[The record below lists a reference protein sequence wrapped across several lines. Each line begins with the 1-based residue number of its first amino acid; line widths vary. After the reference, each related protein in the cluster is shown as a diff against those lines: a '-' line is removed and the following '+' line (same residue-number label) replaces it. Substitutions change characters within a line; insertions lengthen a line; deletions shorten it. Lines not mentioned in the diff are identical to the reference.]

1 MLNHLKI
8 DTDTYLQQVLNH
20 IEEAVQVVNSE
31 GKTIYYNQFAA
42 EMDGLKVSDVLGKH
56 IIQVYPSLTLETSS
70 LMRVLATGIPILNQQ
85 QTVVSSTGKIVTI
98 IYSTYP
104 IYQDDILIGAVDISQ
119 DITKI
124 KELSERMINLQ
135 SELLD
140 TRSSQRK
147 KSKLV
152 APDAMARFTFDDI
165 IGSHDSIIKLKILEQ
180 RIARSSSAVLVIGET
195 GTGKELVVQSIHSAS
210 PRRNGPF
217 IAQNCSAFPAT
228 LLESILFGTV
238 KGSFTGAEDRPGL
251 FELAHGGT
259 LFLDEINSMPIELQS
274 KLLRVLQDG
283 TLRRI
288 GDNKVKQ
295 VDARIIACMNADPEE
310 AVRNK
315 ELRLDL
321 YYRLN
326 VVSITVPPLRERK
339 SDIPILTNHFIDIY
353 NRKLDCQVSGLSEET
368 SNTLF
373 AHLWPGNVRELEHVI
388 EHAMNIMTGQVI
400 ELEHLPAYLRQQN
413 NLKTGDEGTESLKES
428 SLPEILNSVER
439 KYLIQALDRSAGNIS
454 QAAQLL
460 GIPRQTLQYKLK
472 MHKLMDSRLLKD

>member
-1 MLNHLKI
+1 LHNQIIK
-8 DTDTYLQQVLNH
+8 DTDIYLEQVLSH

-31 GKTIYYNQFAA
+31 GKTIYYNRFAA
-42 EMDGLKVSDVLGKH
+42 EMDGLKVSDVLGEH

-70 LMRVLATGIPILNQQ
+70 IMRVLATGTAILNQP
-85 QTVVSSTGKIVTI
+85 QTLVSSTGKIVSL

-104 IYQDDILIGAVDISQ
+104 IYQNGILIGACDISQ

-124 KELSERMINLQ
+124 KELSERMINLE
-135 SELLD
+135 SELLN
-140 TRSSQRK
+140 TRSSHRK
-147 KSKLV
+147 KSKPEEPH
-152 APDAMARFTFDDI
+152 ATTRYTIDDI
-165 IGSHDSIIKLKILEQ
+165 IGNHDSIIKLKILEQ
-180 RIARSSSAVLVIGET
+180 RVARSSSAVLVVGET

-210 PRRNGPF
+210 PRQNGPF
-217 IAQNCSAFPAT
+217 VAQNCSALPAT
-228 LLESILFGTV
+228 LLESILFGTI

-259 LFLDEINSMPIELQS
+259 LFLDEINSMPIELQG

-288 GDNKVKQ
+288 GDNKLKQ
-295 VDARIIACMNADPEE
+295 IDARIIASMNIDPEE

-326 VVSITVPPLRERK
+326 VVSLTVPPLRERK
-339 SDIPILTNHFIDIY
+339 SDILLLANHFINMY
-353 NRKLDCQVSGLSEET
+353 NTKLNCHVSGLSDET
-368 SNTLF
+368 SDAF
-373 AHLWPGNVRELEHVI
+373 FVHSWPGNVRELQHVI
-388 EHAMNIMTGQVI
+388 EHAMNIMSGQVI
-400 ELEHLPAYLRQQN
+400 ELEDLPAHLGQRN
-413 NLKTGDEGTESLKES
+413 ILKSNEECTESIKES

-439 KYLIQALDRSAGNIS
+439 KYLIQALEQCKGNVAK
-454 QAAQLL
+454 AALLL

-472 MHKLMDSRLLKD
+472 MHKLMDNPLS